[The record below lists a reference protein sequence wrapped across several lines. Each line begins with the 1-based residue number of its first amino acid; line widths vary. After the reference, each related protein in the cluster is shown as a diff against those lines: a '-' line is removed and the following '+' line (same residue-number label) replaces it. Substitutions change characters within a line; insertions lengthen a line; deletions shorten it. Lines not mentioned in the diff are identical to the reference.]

1 MRGKRMIQIGMF
13 ICLILLCNGCQ
24 QTPQEQER
32 QENSEAVL
40 ETDEPEIGDSGRE
53 ISGEEREER
62 MGF

>member
-13 ICLILLCNGCQ
+13 ICLILLCDGCR
-24 QTPQEQER
+24 QTSQEQER

-40 ETDEPEIGDSGRE
+40 ETDEPEIGDSGTE

-62 MGF
+62 MRS